1 MITSFELYLIS
12 VVHNL
17 DIALNILFFGLI
29 IKAIV
34 DYVISLNAYYDDVR
48 SRAFAAAKKSITW
61 ALVLMVPLVFIP
73 SKKDL
78 IAIYAVPMVLQNE
91 KIQKLPDVLLDYV
104 IEEFS
109 VEKKDE

>member
-1 MITSFELYLIS
+1 MITSFELYMIS

-17 DIALNILFFGLI
+17 NIALNILFFGLI

-48 SRAFAAAKKSITW
+48 SRALAAKRAMTW
-61 ALVLMVPLVFIP
+61 ALILMLPLIFIP

-109 VEKKDE
+109 VEKKK